1 LFTLFTRVARLS
13 LTIRSLHTT
22 PGGGGCLTHWKGL
35 TRRVGRQVSACPEPT
50 LRMLALFAFHST
62 RLGLDDGAPPNP
74 CTHAECVPV
83 FYSGLNGSRCYRIPS
98 IIQTHKGTLLAF
110 AENRLTGCGDGGQH
124 TLVVRRSLDFG
135 LSWGPM
141 ITAVRGETPC
151 PGCPAAVSN
160 PNPVEVT
167 FPNGTRSILLAF
179 DTMNN
184 PSAAHHGLDKVVWSG
199 DDGLT
204 WIGERAVSFPPES
217 NTGSL
222 IGPAVGLQ
230 AADGTL
236 IFWLVEGQALIMC
249 ARQLRPCARPQCRTT
264 WHGAAPLPTRPAP
277 SSNRCLGR
285 GGLI

>member
-1 LFTLFTRVARLS
+1 
-13 LTIRSLHTT
+13 
-22 PGGGGCLTHWKGL
+22 
-35 TRRVGRQVSACPEPT
+35 
-50 LRMLALFAFHST
+50 
-62 RLGLDDGAPPNP
+62 
-74 CTHAECVPV
+74 
-83 FYSGLNGSRCYRIPS
+83 
-98 IIQTHKGTLLAF
+98 
-110 AENRLTGCGDGGQH
+110 
-124 TLVVRRSLDFG
+124 
-135 LSWGPM
+135 M
-141 ITAVRGETPC
+141 ITAVVGETPC

-167 FPNGTRSILLAF
+167 FPNGTKLILLAF

-236 IFWLVEGQALIMC
+236 IFWLVEGQALITC

-264 WHGAAPLPTRPAP
+264 WHGAATLPSRPAP